1 MKRFLAG
8 VRARALNALAHYL
21 ARPVRSYSR
30 SQTADTQSLGS
41 VLRVGDVLLSSGATR
56 AARIVRR
63 ATRSGW
69 AHVSMYVGP
78 LDAGADALCVVEADI
93 AAGVR
98 AVPLSSFAG
107 QRVCV
112 LRPTGLSDD
121 EVRRLAEWV
130 VSRLGDPYDLA
141 LAWALALRLLR
152 IPLRDA
158 APAMEGATRFI
169 CSSLL
174 AQAFVMVGQQI
185 PPTQLRPRVAS
196 PADHRYVTPRDFEKA
211 AGFEVISRT

>member
-1 MKRFLAG
+1 MKNFLVRG
-8 VRARALNALAHYL
+8 RARLLNALAHYL

-30 SQTADTQSLGS
+30 KQTSDTQSLAS

-63 ATRSGW
+63 ATKSGW

-78 LDAGADALCVVEADI
+78 LSAEADPLCVVEADI

-98 AVPLSSFAG
+98 AVALSSLAG
-107 QRVCV
+107 QKVCV

-130 VSRLGDPYDLA
+130 VARLGDSYDLA

-152 IPLRDA
+152 LPFRGTPL
-158 APAMEGATRFI
+158 PAMEGATRFI
-169 CSSLL
+169 CTSLL
-174 AQAFVMVGQQI
+174 AQAFVMIGHQI
-185 PPTQLRPRVAS
+185 PSV
-196 PADHRYVTPRDFEKA
+196 DHRYVTPRDFENA
-211 AGFEVISRT
+211 SGFQVISRM